1 MATGGRLGVES
12 AAPSTTVRIF
22 RWGALALIAAVLVQA
37 FLGGRGFFL
46 ADDDMLTVHGRVGDA
61 LLLVAIAH
69 VVVGAVA
76 FRRRQLSRVPLGL
89 SVVLL
94 VLVFVQL
101 SLGYGSEDSR
111 SAAAW
116 HLPTG
121 VLIFGL
127 AVANAFLSGAVAW
140 APPGPPGGAR

>member
-1 MATGGRLGVES
+1 METGEPGS
-12 AAPSTTVRIF
+12 ARSSTAVRIY
-22 RWGALALIAAVLVQA
+22 RWGALALVAAVLIQA
-37 FLGGRGFFL
+37 FLGGRGFFI
-46 ADDDMLTVHGRVGDA
+46 DHDTLTVHGRVGDV

-69 VVVGAVA
+69 LVVGAVA
-76 FRRRQLSRVPLGL
+76 FRRRRLSRVPLIV

-111 SAAAW
+111 TAAAW
-116 HLPTG
+116 HLPNG

-127 AVANAFLSGAVAW
+127 TVANAFLSGAIGWTPA
-140 APPGPPGGAR
+140 GPPTSTR